1 MEAPGIVWVEES
13 VSAITLYAVWLPP
26 RTRDCLHALLY
37 LVCRDAAGEARA
49 RFAEV
54 SVGSSDLQDFYGSPD
69 VSAAGAVAAARA
81 ATAPAASPL
90 EPLGDPTLWRALYA
104 CVLAALERQTG
115 PVALFVPL
123 RLGWDP
129 QTGLVVRVE
138 RASWGPPAAPRAA
151 LLDVEAKVDVDPLA
165 LAARVAEHPGAR
177 LAWARLAAI
186 RDSPQCAS
194 SASLAVTIT
203 TRTARFAREYTTL
216 AFPPTRKEGA
226 LADLVEVCEVGLR
239 PRGHPQRVTARVLL
253 PRGYDYFVS
262 AGDGFSAPALV
273 ALFRQWHTTVHA
285 APGALAPVFAFLG
298 PGFEVRGGPVQYF
311 AVLGFPGWPTFT
323 VPAAAAAE
331 SARDLVR
338 GAAATHAACLGAWPA
353 VGARVVLPP
362 RAWPAVASEAAG
374 RLLPA
379 FREAVARW
387 HPTATTIQLLDPPAA
402 VGPVWTA
409 RFCFSGLQ
417 AQLLAAL
424 AGLGEAGLPEAR
436 GRAGLERL
444 DALVAAAPSEPWARA
459 VLERLVPDACD
470 ACPALRQLLG
480 GVMAAVCLQIEQ
492 TASSVKFAVCG
503 GTGAAF
509 WGLFNV
515 DPGDADAAHGAIQD
529 ARRALEASVRAVL
542 SANGI
547 RPRLAPSLALEGV
560 YTHVVTWS
568 QTGAWF
574 WNSRDDTDFLQGFPL
589 RGPAYAA
596 AAEVMRDA
604 LRRILR
610 RPAAG
615 PPEEAVCA
623 ARGVMEDACDR
634 FVLDAFGRRLDA
646 EYWSVLTPPG
656 EADDPLPQTAFRGGA
671 LLDAEQY
678 WRRVVRVC
686 PGGGESVGVPVDL
699 YPRPLVLPPVDCA
712 HHLREILRE
721 IQLVF
726 TGVLEG
732 MWGEGGSFV
741 YPFEE
746 KMRFLFP

>member
-1 MEAPGIVWVEES
+1 M
-13 VSAITLYAVWLPP
+13 
-26 RTRDCLHALLY
+26 
-37 LVCRDAAGEARA
+37 
-49 RFAEV
+49 
-54 SVGSSDLQDFYGSPD
+54 
-69 VSAAGAVAAARA
+69 
-81 ATAPAASPL
+81 
-90 EPLGDPTLWRALYA
+90 
-104 CVLAALERQTG
+104 
-115 PVALFVPL
+115 
-123 RLGWDP
+123 
-129 QTGLVVRVE
+129 
-138 RASWGPPAAPRAA
+138 
-151 LLDVEAKVDVDPLA
+151 
-165 LAARVAEHPGAR
+165 
-177 LAWARLAAI
+177 
-186 RDSPQCAS
+186 
-194 SASLAVTIT
+194 
-203 TRTARFAREYTTL
+203 
-216 AFPPTRKEGA
+216 
-226 LADLVEVCEVGLR
+226 
-239 PRGHPQRVTARVLL
+239 
-253 PRGYDYFVS
+253 
-262 AGDGFSAPALV
+262 
-273 ALFRQWHTTVHA
+273 
-285 APGALAPVFAFLG
+285 
-298 PGFEVRGGPVQYF
+298 
-311 AVLGFPGWPTFT
+311 
-323 VPAAAAAE
+323 
-331 SARDLVR
+331 
-338 GAAATHAACLGAWPA
+338 
-353 VGARVVLPP
+353 
-362 RAWPAVASEAAG
+362 
-374 RLLPA
+374 
-379 FREAVARW
+379 
-387 HPTATTIQLLDPPAA
+387 
-402 VGPVWTA
+402 
-409 RFCFSGLQ
+409 
-417 AQLLAAL
+417 
-424 AGLGEAGLPEAR
+424 
-436 GRAGLERL
+436 
-444 DALVAAAPSEPWARA
+444 AAAPSEPWARA

-547 RPRLAPSLALEGV
+547 RPRLAPSLAPEGV

-732 MWGEGGSFV
+732 VWGEGGSFV

>member
-1 MEAPGIVWVEES
+1 MEAPGLVWAEES

-37 LVCRDAAGEARA
+37 LVCRDVAGEAHA

-54 SVGSSDLQDFYGSPD
+54 SVSSSDLQDFYGSPD

-81 ATAPAASPL
+81 ATAPATSPL

-129 QTGLVVRVE
+129 HTGLVVRVE
-138 RASWGPPAAPRAA
+138 RASWGPPAVPRAA
-151 LLDVEAKVDVDPLA
+151 LLDVEANVDVDPLA
-165 LAARVAEHPGAR
+165 LTARVAEHPGAR

-194 SASLAVTIT
+194 SASLTVTIT
-203 TRTARFAREYTTL
+203 TGTARFVREYTTL
-216 AFPPTRKEGA
+216 AFPPTKKEGA
-226 LADLVEVCEVGLR
+226 FADLVEVCEVGLR

-262 AGDGFSAPALV
+262 AGDRFSAPALV

-311 AVLGFPGWPTFT
+311 AVLGFPGWPTFP
-323 VPAAAAAE
+323 VPATAE

-362 RAWPAVASEAAG
+362 RAWPVVASEAAS

-379 FREAVARW
+379 FQEAVARW
-387 HPTATTIQLLDPPAA
+387 HPTATTIQLLDPPSA

-417 AQLLAAL
+417 DQLLSAL
-424 AGLGEAGLPEAR
+424 AVLGEAGLPEAR

-444 DALVAAAPSEPWARA
+444 NALVAAAPSEPWARA

-480 GVMAAVCLQIEQ
+480 GVMAAVCLQIEK

-503 GTGAAF
+503 GAGGAF

-515 DPGDADAAHGAIQD
+515 DPGDADAAYGAIQD
-529 ARRALEASVRAVL
+529 ARRALEASVRTVL
-542 SANGI
+542 LASDI
-547 RPRLAPSLALEGV
+547 RPPHAPSLALEGV

-568 QTGAWF
+568 QTGVWF

-589 RGPAYAA
+589 RGPAYTAA
-596 AAEVMRDA
+596 AAVIRDT

-610 RPAAG
+610 QPAAG
-615 PPEEAVCA
+615 PQEEAVCA
-623 ARGVMEDACDR
+623 VRGLMEDACDR
-634 FVLDAFGRRLDA
+634 FVVDAFGRRLDA
-646 EYWSVLTPPG
+646 EYWSVLIPPC
-656 EADDPLPQTAFRGGA
+656 EADEPLPQTAFRGGA

-686 PGGGESVGVPVDL
+686 PGGGESIGVPVDL

-726 TGVLEG
+726 TGLLEG

-746 KMRFLFP
+746 KMRFLFA